1 MRIRSQLMAL
11 AMCLLVGQSTIALLP
26 EVAAAEWTE
35 DSRPCDVAPWAI
47 LPQPVL
53 SWEVG
58 EPVAPTTGYFTYGE
72 TPEEGPPASDFTA
85 TADWGDGTT
94 VTATV
99 EAGSVGDCYAV
110 SVPTHAY
117 TSVGTYPFSY
127 TVHDIKTGLDHTLG
141 ATELHIWSEI
151 PSLLG
156 GPSTRTI
163 QSTVGAPWSGV
174 VGEFSYEGTVNSSY
188 PYDAQIE
195 WGDGEPSTPGTI
207 SPQNNHTFTVS
218 GSFTYARPFSGTVSV
233 LLRNGARLLGT
244 WTTSNVEVKG
254 VAVPDLTPPTP
265 VRLRGQPILAAIPRA
280 SGAPVYELIF
290 RTNQPLPQTSS
301 GHVEALIEAHGQTN
315 PVSDL
320 VAHGTSTCYMA
331 RTHVIGKRELKLGA
345 PYPFT
350 LAIDAGSV
358 TRDSGHASVR
368 HFVNLNR
375 MRSIAGRA
383 LGCA

>member
-1 MRIRSQLMAL
+1 MAL
-11 AMCLLVGQSTIALLP
+11 AICLLVGQSAIALLP

-35 DSRPCDVAPWAI
+35 DTRPCDVAPWAT
-47 LPQPVL
+47 LPAPQLWFQVQ
-53 SWEVG
+53 
-58 EPVAPTTGYFTYGE
+58 EPAMPPTGYFTYDE
-72 TPEEGPPASDFTA
+72 TEAPPLSDFTA

-163 QSTVGAPWSGV
+163 RSTVGTLWSGV
-174 VGEFSYEGTVNSSY
+174 VGEFSYEGTANSSY

-207 SPQNNHTFTVS
+207 SPQSNHTFTVS
-218 GSFTYARPFSGTVSV
+218 GSFTYARPFSGSVSV
-233 LLRNGARLLGT
+233 LLRNGTRLLGT
-244 WTTSNVEVKG
+244 WTTSNVEVKV
-254 VAVPDLTPPTP
+254 VAVPDLTPPIP

-280 SGAPVYELIF
+280 SRAPVYEIVF

-301 GHVEALIEAHGQTN
+301 GHVEALIEAHGQAN
-315 PVSDL
+315 PVNNLASRG
-320 VAHGTSTCYMA
+320 ASTCYMA
-331 RTHVIGKRELKLGA
+331 RTSGISKRELKLRA
-345 PYPFT
+345 RYPFT
-350 LAIDAGSV
+350 LAIDAGLV
-358 TRDSGHASVR
+358 ERDSGHALLRPFAS
-368 HFVNLNR
+368 LER
-375 MRSIAGRA
+375 MRRVASRQ
-383 LGCA
+383 LGCS

>member
-1 MRIRSQLMAL
+1 MAL
-11 AMCLLVGQSTIALLP
+11 AICLLAGQSTIALLP

-47 LPQPVL
+47 LPQSIL

-58 EPVAPTTGYFTYGE
+58 EPVVPTTGYFTYGE

-156 GPSTRTI
+156 GPSTTR
-163 QSTVGAPWSGV
+163 
-174 VGEFSYEGTVNSSY
+174 
-188 PYDAQIE
+188 
-195 WGDGEPSTPGTI
+195 
-207 SPQNNHTFTVS
+207 
-218 GSFTYARPFSGTVSV
+218 
-233 LLRNGARLLGT
+233 
-244 WTTSNVEVKG
+244 SNVEVKG
-254 VAVPDLTPPTP
+254 VAVPDLKPPIP

-280 SGAPVYELIF
+280 SRAPVYELIF

-301 GHVEALIEAHGQTN
+301 EHVEALIEAHGQTN

-320 VAHGTSTCYMA
+320 IAHGTSTCYMA
-331 RTHVIGKRELKLGA
+331 RTHVIGKRELKRRA
-345 PYPFT
+345 RYPFT

-358 TRDSGHASVR
+358 TRDSGDALVR

-375 MRSIAGRA
+375 TRSIAGRA